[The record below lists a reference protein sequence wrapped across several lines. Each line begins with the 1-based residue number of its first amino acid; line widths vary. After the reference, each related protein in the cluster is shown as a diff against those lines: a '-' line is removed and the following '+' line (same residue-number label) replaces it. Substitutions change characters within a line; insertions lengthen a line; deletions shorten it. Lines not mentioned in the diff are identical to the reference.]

1 MNNTGMCALA
11 RLPPVISQ
19 VLFSNGRTYLFI
31 YESKYLLSICYVPAM
46 VTHAG
51 VEGDMMVH
59 TKAMSFCFWKGD
71 AMSPK

>member
-51 VEGDMMVH
+51 VEGGYDGAHKSHVLLLLERGRH
-59 TKAMSFCFWKGD
+59 ES
-71 AMSPK
+71 

>member
-1 MNNTGMCALA
+1 MCALA

-31 YESKYLLSICYVPAM
+31 YESKYLLRICYVPAM

-51 VEGDMMVH
+51 VEGRCGGAHKSHVLLLLERGRH
-59 TKAMSFCFWKGD
+59 ES
-71 AMSPK
+71 